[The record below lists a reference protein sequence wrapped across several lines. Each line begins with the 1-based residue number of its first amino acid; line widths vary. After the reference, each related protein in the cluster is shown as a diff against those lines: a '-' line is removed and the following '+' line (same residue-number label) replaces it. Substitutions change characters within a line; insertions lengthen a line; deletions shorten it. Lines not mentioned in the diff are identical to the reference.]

1 MKKVKQKKSN
11 GVAKIRKIIFS
22 KKKAMI
28 LKDLLLKV
36 IIQETIN

>member
-1 MKKVKQKKSN
+1 MRKIKQKKSN
-11 GVAKIRKIIFS
+11 GTARTRKIVFS
-22 KKKAMI
+22 KKKAAL